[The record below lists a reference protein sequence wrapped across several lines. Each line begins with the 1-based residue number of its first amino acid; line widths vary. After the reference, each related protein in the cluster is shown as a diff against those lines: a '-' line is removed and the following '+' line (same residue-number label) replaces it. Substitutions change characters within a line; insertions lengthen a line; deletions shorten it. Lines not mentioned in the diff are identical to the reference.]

1 MDKTEEFIECAEEE
15 LENAICKFD
24 KPKRFKKRIASRF
37 FHEIVRVR
45 AAGERRNGLK
55 QVRAYE
61 EKIQPNGFSLEELN
75 KEYLENP
82 NAYTQKY
89 TQCKPP
95 TNLGFNTLN
104 KGYNARITRNN
115 LKNVEYEMQ
124 DLGLSYV
131 LTKNKEKISFFDVGV
146 GRSLEN
152 MVTNLDTLKIPYD
165 GTVVELNKKSLDEF
179 KKRYDGHLV
188 YKNATLADPNFKW
201 EKQHDIGSMHSVLY
215 LNPTVLRP
223 IVLNN
228 FVNGLKPGGVGVLTT
243 LLDGWHTHSGCII
256 TTNTEEDALAGSSEI
271 GPRLDGLREL
281 MPWSLFNQKTIVYK
295 APNITDL
302 SNSLGQYGCKIRKE
316 LAWPNN
322 EHYPWQFY
330 GGVIIEKK

>member
-1 MDKTEEFIECAEEE
+1 MDKIEEFIECAEDE
-15 LENAICKFD
+15 LGQAICKFD
-24 KPKRFKKRIASRF
+24 RPKRFRKRIASRF
-37 FHEIVRVR
+37 FHEYVKLI
-45 AAGERRNGLK
+45 ASSERRDGLK

-61 EKIQPNGFSLEELN
+61 EKIRPNGFSLEELS
-75 KEYLENP
+75 KEFLKDPGCYI
-82 NAYTQKY
+82 QKY
-89 TQCKPP
+89 AHCNPP

-124 DLGLSYV
+124 DLGLAYV
-131 LTKNKEKISFFDVGV
+131 LAENKEKISFFDVGV

-152 MVTNLDTLKIPYD
+152 MVTNLDNLKIPYE
-165 GTVVELNKKSLDEF
+165 GTVIELNQKHLDEF
-179 KKRYDGHLV
+179 KKKYDGHLD
-188 YKNATLADPNFKW
+188 YMTATLANPNFKW
-201 EKQHDIGSMHSVLY
+201 AKQHDIGSMHSVLY

-228 FVNGLKPGGVGVLTT
+228 FVNGLKSGGVGVLTT
-243 LLDGWHTHSGCII
+243 LLDGWHTHSACII

-281 MPWSLFNQKTIVYK
+281 MPWSLFNQKTTIYK

-302 SNSLGQYGCKIRKE
+302 SNSLGQYGCRIRKE